1 MKDLYDKGKCFNDT
15 FDGCKEF
22 YSVGGN
28 WIFAYCK
35 NEKEIKE
42 ELNKIIKPIYFFS
55 SDLNYTFEI
64 NVNDILK
71 ENGDYIFLK
80 ILFQRYGGDWILG
93 RPFSLKYKF
102 MLNPDIKEIAFYSQN
117 KENHKEK
124 NEIINQKVLKLS
136 LIIVLLCV
144 IFGVLG
150 IILGKMLFG
159 LRRKKRANELKDD
172 YEYFTEKDQK
182 GENKSDNE
190 ENKVDNNNYINN
202 CIN

>member
-1 MKDLYDKGKCFNDT
+1 M
-15 FDGCKEF
+15 
-22 YSVGGN
+22 
-28 WIFAYCK
+28 
-35 NEKEIKE
+35 
-42 ELNKIIKPIYFFS
+42 
-55 SDLNYTFEI
+55 NYTFEI

-102 MLNPDIKEIAFYSQN
+102 MLNPEIKEIAFYSQD
-117 KENHKEK
+117 KEK
-124 NEIINQKVLKLS
+124 HIEKKEIINSKVLKLS

-144 IFGVLG
+144 ICAVLG

-159 LRRKKRANELKDD
+159 LKRKKRANEMKDD
-172 YEYFTEKDQK
+172 YEYFSEKDQK
-182 GENKSDNE
+182 EENKLDNE
-190 ENKVDNNNYINN
+190 ENKVDNNNNYINN